1 MNNDYPESRNTSF
14 SGMLSSLR
22 FYSKGLSEDET
33 KTHAKNFK
41 SVGVENPEVNF
52 NFVTNTSGS
61 FQKLRMNVSLD
72 QPITESDAAGEI
84 IGFDFSQN
92 NNTISG
98 LGFESSKRIIS
109 PERFDFDVLSSNFQ
123 SGENPNKIRVRSYK
137 SLENVREH
145 AASFAPL
152 YDIPQNEQ
160 PQDDNRIAIE
170 ISVTQ
175 GLNED
180 IMNIFSTL
188 NALDNLIGSPELVF
202 SQEYPSLRNLRRI
215 YFNRLTKKVNFLSF
229 FEFFKF
235 FDDTIGD
242 LLQQMIPG
250 DARFLGSSYVIE
262 SHALERAKFSYKYY
276 DLYLGEADRGGKEVI
291 RLQQIV
297 GSLRKF

>member
-1 MNNDYPESRNTSF
+1 M
-14 SGMLSSLR
+14 
-22 FYSKGLSEDET
+22 
-33 KTHAKNFK
+33 
-41 SVGVENPEVNF
+41 
-52 NFVTNTSGS
+52 
-61 FQKLRMNVSLD
+61 
-72 QPITESDAAGEI
+72 
-84 IGFDFSQN
+84 
-92 NNTISG
+92 
-98 LGFESSKRIIS
+98 
-109 PERFDFDVLSSNFQ
+109 
-123 SGENPNKIRVRSYK
+123 
-137 SLENVREH
+137 
-145 AASFAPL
+145 
-152 YDIPQNEQ
+152 
-160 PQDDNRIAIE
+160 
-170 ISVTQ
+170 TQ